1 MTTSG
6 STDYNP
12 SRDDIIKRALRIL
25 GVIEGGESPS
35 ASDQA
40 DAVEAL
46 QGLVKAWMA
55 TGFRLWKIAEATVF
69 LEPSQTI
76 YSLSSSGDHASE
88 TVVKTELA
96 ADAAASA
103 TAMTVDSI
111 TDISASDNIGI
122 VLDDG
127 TTHWTTVSGSPSGTT
142 VTLATGLASAASTDT
157 HVYVYTTRLVRPLR
171 LRSARLRNSSNSDT
185 PILTWS
191 RDEYVET
198 TNKFS
203 TGTPSAVYYDPQLD
217 AGELHVW
224 LTPNDASSRLLCDVD
239 MPIEDMDA
247 ASNTADYPQEW
258 VNPISW
264 LLADEMRFDF
274 GVPVDVGD
282 RIHAQAKDKLDL
294 VLGFDT
300 EAESTYFGVSLDPE

>member
-1 MTTSG
+1 MATSG

-35 ASDQA
+35 ASDKA

-55 TGFRLWKIAEATVF
+55 TGFRLWKIKEVTIF
-69 LEPSQTI
+69 LEPSQTV
-76 YSLSSSGDHASE
+76 YSLASTGDHASE

-96 ADAAASA
+96 ADAAAAA
-103 TAMTVDSI
+103 TSMTVDSI
-111 TDISASDNIGI
+111 TGIAASDNIGI

-127 TTHWTTVSGSPSGTT
+127 TTHWTTVSGTPSGTT
-142 VTLATGLASAASTDT
+142 VVLASGLASAASTDT
-157 HVYVYTTRLVRPLR
+157 HVYVYTTRAVRPLR
-171 LRSARLRNSSNSDT
+171 LRSARIRDAANSDT

-191 RDEYVET
+191 RDEYQDT

-203 TGTPSAVYYDPQLD
+203 EGVPSAVYYDPQLST
-217 AGELHVW
+217 GKLHVW
-224 LTPNDASSRLLCDVD
+224 LTPNDASSRILCDMD

-247 ASNTADYPQEW
+247 ATNTADYPQEW
-258 VNPISW
+258 TNPIAW

-274 GVPVDVGD
+274 GVPADVSAG
-282 RIHAQAKDKLDL
+282 IHAQAKDKLDL

>member
-103 TAMTVDSI
+103 TAMTVDS
-111 TDISASDNIGI
+111 
-122 VLDDG
+122 
-127 TTHWTTVSGSPSGTT
+127 
-142 VTLATGLASAASTDT
+142 
-157 HVYVYTTRLVRPLR
+157 
-171 LRSARLRNSSNSDT
+171 
-185 PILTWS
+185 
-191 RDEYVET
+191 
-198 TNKFS
+198 
-203 TGTPSAVYYDPQLD
+203 
-217 AGELHVW
+217 
-224 LTPNDASSRLLCDVD
+224 NDR
-239 MPIEDMDA
+239 
-247 ASNTADYPQEW
+247 
-258 VNPISW
+258 
-264 LLADEMRFDF
+264 
-274 GVPVDVGD
+274 G
-282 RIHAQAKDKLDL
+282 
-294 VLGFDT
+294 
-300 EAESTYFGVSLDPE
+300 